1 MEATTLTDIGLIDTA
16 IPFDANLIRT
26 TDGTDLPR
34 SNTENVTT
42 RTAGQFSVF
51 GNKVTYLAI
60 PFVLQDLQSQNLV
73 SYVIDGNQAL
83 PIINQQVLLSQD
95 NLFTALNETS
105 SNQISPES
113 CLNNPNSP
121 DANKE
126 KTDDVQQSNSQ
137 KGISQEG
144 QVEETNIEKVV
155 QENTSLK
162 ENGVLR
168 CDRCGEQ
175 FENKKHYRKHQSKHL
190 MDKPFKCPECP
201 ESFNYEY
208 NLIPHLATH
217 DIKNPFCPVCKKQ
230 FRRIAGLKA
239 HIWVHQSEDSLF
251 CQECGEEFTCQIQL
265 DEHALEHKNGEY
277 SKVKS
282 YKCLQC
288 NLKFENVAA
297 FKTHCKDIQHKNKL
311 TKNAK
316 KRFRGPTKSYDKAYM
331 CEYCPKHF
339 AKPSQ
344 LARHKRIH
352 TGEKP
357 YKCQICT
364 KGFSQKGSLQIHMLK
379 HSGQKPYE
387 CQQCHATF
395 SQKGNLQAH
404 IHRLHEGSEEEGRRL
419 KCDHCTCLFRNV
431 GSLNNHLLRAHN
443 IYMKQYFKKSQ
454 DLDKNLSIKED
465 EKTVQE
471 PTKILKTGE
480 VTQQAESLEV
490 IKSSG
495 TKTLLTE
502 TPLQDN
508 SLDGILLHN
517 FEVDLAPVQDVNNSE
532 IAVVTVK
539 PPSRTHTCEVCQKQF
554 KRASDLQRHSKI
566 HIKER
571 SFKCIICPQKFN
583 MKSALLK
590 HVLSHSDQ
598 VELVDS
604 TKENEI
610 NCDYTM
616 EQDSKMLVEE
626 LEVKEQFSCSKC
638 ESKFDSLVDKENHE
652 RNTHIQTE
660 TTSIIV
666 SNDQPLLSLDNMTL
680 EDPKF
685 VISPDGLIELFQDN
699 SVLEGNSQ
707 NVEPEVSYNC
717 DKCKESFNSSELLT
731 AHMKVHYSTEKPF
744 KCDTCN
750 KTFSSKSLLRTHS
763 LTHTNAE
770 ELKCEQCGRICSSAS
785 NLKRHAET
793 HTFQYLHCCPIC
805 GRAYRSSSACQ
816 KHITTHSSQASLKSL
831 EIHQLEMV
839 NVPQEKQ
846 EGKKPDAESVPLS
859 KPDVNSFQSDLTELI
874 KSLQLGQQFMIPS
887 QNGEVLFDSNKPE
900 PAPQTTSESLYD
912 SDNHQLITVN
922 NELDGCI
929 FLQNDNMDVTPQVIE
944 NSLPEILPE
953 ANLDKCD
960 VSQMSLDNLVALGL
974 VQKSP
979 DLSGLDL
986 DSKLEGSNVFD
997 SEESKIMETAAQDN
1011 DILIDIDRN
1020 DIFIN
1025 TSLNQSNEDEQEFTE
1040 GTQADFVEQSLPSK
1054 PFEDSKG
1061 YTLNHWFS
1069 CGICDENFQSPEQ
1082 IEEHCKMHNIIAS
1095 PGDTFTG
1102 ATEKKKKHNWKRSDV
1117 KRLTDEE
1124 RKAATMAPP
1133 STFSEKVL
1141 YEAILEYERIKDQ
1154 ENGDEEG
1161 REGRE
1166 SPKAVPPV
1174 EHRNKCKHCE
1184 KSFKK
1189 PSDLVR
1195 HLRIHTGELPFKCP
1209 DCDKSFNLKSTA
1221 ACHIKTHTKD
1231 NYFKCHICE
1240 KLFASPGS
1248 LKLHMRLHTGSKP
1261 FSCPICKAKFRTSGH
1276 KKAHLISH
1284 LRHASQQQGIQQSE
1298 LFKALGMSEMPSE
1311 SSAEIRQQKPPPLS
1325 AEKVKATKYVLSMDG
1340 LLTLNENHPYTSSHT
1355 TPTVD
1360 FLAKAIKSGLL
1371 TNDLEKSAYTILSM
1385 SGALENQPDVEGIL
1399 PDLECDPNIQDSTIE
1414 FQEKITTVVPPLKP
1428 PGTSKIECI
1437 LCNRIFFK
1445 QANYDR
1451 HLKKCHGQEGEQL
1464 HDCSICN
1471 EKFIRKTDLELHML
1485 AHDLAKESPCQ
1496 SCSQVFPDEVSLRR
1510 HECTGEKKTV
1520 MKPFSLDLSSIVQ
1533 DLFLFPSG
1541 IN

>member
-1 MEATTLTDIGLIDTA
+1 MFWDNLNQKQNKTKKQKEEKQKGRIFQKSGQGRKIRGKGPRRKPPNYYFTYEVHHPRTA
-16 IPFDANLIRT
+16 SDPLPILRLRFGNFPPKMNSNANVITAKFKL
-26 TDGTDLPR
+26 
-34 SNTENVTT
+34 
-42 RTAGQFSVF
+42 TAGQFSVF

-251 CQECGEEFTCQIQL
+251 CQECGEEFT
-265 DEHALEHKNGEY
+265 
-277 SKVKS
+277 
-282 YKCLQC
+282 
-288 NLKFENVAA
+288 
-297 FKTHCKDIQHKNKL
+297 
-311 TKNAK
+311 
-316 KRFRGPTKSYDKAYM
+316 GPTKSYDKAYM

-431 GSLNNHLLRAHN
+431 GMHN
-443 IYMKQYFKKSQ
+443 MSTEVQY
-454 DLDKNLSIKED
+454 
-465 EKTVQE
+465 
-471 PTKILKTGE
+471 
-480 VTQQAESLEV
+480 
-490 IKSSG
+490 
-495 TKTLLTE
+495 
-502 TPLQDN
+502 
-508 SLDGILLHN
+508 
-517 FEVDLAPVQDVNNSE
+517 E
-532 IAVVTVK
+532 I
-539 PPSRTHTCEVCQKQF
+539 
-554 KRASDLQRHSKI
+554 
-566 HIKER
+566 
-571 SFKCIICPQKFN
+571 CIIEACF
-583 MKSALLK
+583 
-590 HVLSHSDQ
+590 
-598 VELVDS
+598 
-604 TKENEI
+604 
-610 NCDYTM
+610 
-616 EQDSKMLVEE
+616 
-626 LEVKEQFSCSKC
+626 
-638 ESKFDSLVDKENHE
+638 
-652 RNTHIQTE
+652 
-660 TTSIIV
+660 V
-666 SNDQPLLSLDNMTL
+666 SFRSR
-680 EDPKF
+680 
-685 VISPDGLIELFQDN
+685 LIELFQDN

-816 KHITTHSSQASLKSL
+816 KHITTHSS
-831 EIHQLEMV
+831 
-839 NVPQEKQ
+839 
-846 EGKKPDAESVPLS
+846 
-859 KPDVNSFQSDLTELI
+859 
-874 KSLQLGQQFMIPS
+874 
-887 QNGEVLFDSNKPE
+887 
-900 PAPQTTSESLYD
+900 
-912 SDNHQLITVN
+912 
-922 NELDGCI
+922 
-929 FLQNDNMDVTPQVIE
+929 
-944 NSLPEILPE
+944 
-953 ANLDKCD
+953 
-960 VSQMSLDNLVALGL
+960 
-974 VQKSP
+974 
-979 DLSGLDL
+979 
-986 DSKLEGSNVFD
+986 
-997 SEESKIMETAAQDN
+997 
-1011 DILIDIDRN
+1011 
-1020 DIFIN
+1020 
-1025 TSLNQSNEDEQEFTE
+1025 
-1040 GTQADFVEQSLPSK
+1040 
-1054 PFEDSKG
+1054 
-1061 YTLNHWFS
+1061 
-1069 CGICDENFQSPEQ
+1069 
-1082 IEEHCKMHNIIAS
+1082 
-1095 PGDTFTG
+1095 
-1102 ATEKKKKHNWKRSDV
+1102 
-1117 KRLTDEE
+1117 
-1124 RKAATMAPP
+1124 
-1133 STFSEKVL
+1133 
-1141 YEAILEYERIKDQ
+1141 Q

-1428 PGTSKIECI
+1428 P
-1437 LCNRIFFK
+1437 
-1445 QANYDR
+1445 
-1451 HLKKCHGQEGEQL
+1451 
-1464 HDCSICN
+1464 ICN

-1510 HECTGEKKTV
+1510 HECTANV
-1520 MKPFSLDLSSIVQ
+1520 MS
-1533 DLFLFPSG
+1533 
-1541 IN
+1541 N